1 MIKEVADHYWLGSKL
16 LWSDIKVAKD
26 ILSRVFEGHSMTRR
40 ERIQLIRTSTD
51 IFRLVPFSVFVIVPF
66 MELLLP
72 FALKLFP
79 NMLPST
85 FQDSLKAEESMK
97 KELQMRLAV
106 AKFMQESLEQMAEKK
121 KSSKSTGSDQD
132 ASGAQEV
139 IDFVEKARQGEPIP
153 KESVMRIAK
162 LFQDELTLAN
172 VGRPQLVSM
181 CQYMGL
187 QAYGAD
193 SFMRFQLRNKLRML
207 QDDDRR
213 ILWEGIDS
221 LNTLELRDA
230 CRERGMRSIG
240 MTQFKL
246 KSQLQEWLDLSTQ
259 KGIPIFLLIMS
270 RAFMLSSAGSGG
282 AAAAAAASGGQQPHH
297 TVASAKAS
305 DPEQVLKT
313 SMSFLDSDTINE
325 VVLNAAKEEEDSNDM
340 RRRRLE
346 SIQFQKER
354 MQEERLEQ
362 AGATQQQHQQ
372 QLLKA
377 EEVVG
382 DRAAVAASASTTVT
396 SSTAARPSAGD
407 SQVASV
413 PVTAITQLP
422 PHDLAPVQPEPLQ
435 IVPAKGAVTGES
447 AAAVRESEPAAK
459 EDKAKQELTVHEL
472 VTLSDLASKSSV
484 RREISELAVLEAFI
498 ESLPIPTANRK
509 TAAAA
514 AATAT
519 TTEHTAAPD
528 SSKHKVAEVEE
539 DEPEDKSVT
548 RMKSVISAMVNKL
561 KVKIDSTE
569 KVLSD
574 KLRVL
579 DRDDDGE
586 ISYDDVKEFIGKV
599 MKQNS
604 STEESVVQ
612 LFSLLDSNKDGKV
625 SVAELLHYIHKKKE
639 SMEEE
644 KLKAQMEAAAAAAAA
659 EKDKEKALKGQQQQL
674 HQNPKPQAAQD
685 ASLPN
690 SSVESSKP
698 TAGPK

>member
-187 QAYGAD
+187 QAYGTD
-193 SFMRFQLRNKLRML
+193 SFMRFQLRNKLRMI

-282 AAAAAAASGGQQPHH
+282 AAAAASGGQQPHH
-297 TVASAKAS
+297 T
-305 DPEQVLKT
+305 
-313 SMSFLDSDTINE
+313 
-325 VVLNAAKEEEDSNDM
+325 
-340 RRRRLE
+340 
-346 SIQFQKER
+346 
-354 MQEERLEQ
+354 
-362 AGATQQQHQQ
+362 
-372 QLLKA
+372 
-377 EEVVG
+377 EVVG

-407 SQVASV
+407 SQAASV
-413 PVTAITQLP
+413 PVTAIAQLP

-447 AAAVRESEPAAK
+447 AVAVRESEPAAK
-459 EDKAKQELTVHEL
+459 EDKARQELTVHEL

-519 TTEHTAAPD
+519 ITEQSAALD

-659 EKDKEKALKGQQQQL
+659 EKEKEK
-674 HQNPKPQAAQD
+674 
-685 ASLPN
+685 
-690 SSVESSKP
+690 
-698 TAGPK
+698 